1 MLNQVIELPGSKSIA
16 TRLLVL
22 RALGGKAV
30 SLPESLPDADDVQ
43 HLKQCLEDTNERLYV
58 GDGAAPLRFLLAWLA
73 QRGEQKTIDGS
84 EMLRRRPLRPLL
96 KTLEEL
102 GCKFLFPETPY
113 QLPVRIVRG
122 ISPHYPFHVD
132 VDARQSSQFASA
144 LLLIAPCLS
153 RGLEVEWTQDAVSQ
167 PYLNMT
173 LSLMRH
179 FGISMGYSSTHAR
192 IGPGRYAG
200 SLDGI
205 EADWSAAVFFLAWLS
220 LLDEGELHFPNLA
233 FSGLQADEAAAGFFS
248 GWGLRFEEE
257 RGGMSVRQT
266 GFRMQ
271 QDLRLNLAGCPD
283 LFPALAVFCALRG
296 QDVCFEGLQNLQFK
310 ESDRLDALRE
320 VLASCGV
327 EAHAMHHANGRL
339 DVTFG
344 MSGFSPPVQFRLD
357 PRGDH
362 RLAMAFGLF
371 AHCAPLELSDPD
383 VVRKSFPGFWKLF
396 LRMVLSSG

>member
-16 TRLLVL
+16 TRLLIL

-30 SLPESLPDADDVQ
+30 SIPGSLPDADDVQ
-43 HLKQCLEDTNERLYV
+43 YLKQCLEDTNERLYV
-58 GDGAAPLRFLLAWLA
+58 GDGAAPMRFLLAWVAL
-73 QRGEQKTIDGS
+73 RGEHKIIDGS

-102 GCKFLFPETPY
+102 GCKFLFLDTPY
-113 QLPVRIVRG
+113 QLPVQLIRG
-122 ISPHYPFHVD
+122 IPPRYPYSVE
-132 VDARQSSQFASA
+132 VDARISSQFASA
-144 LLLIAPCLS
+144 LLLIAPYLPH
-153 RGLEVEWTQDAVSQ
+153 GLLVEWTKDAVSQ

-179 FGISMGYSSTHAR
+179 FGISMGYSSTYAR
-192 IGPGRYAG
+192 VGPGRYAG
-200 SLDGI
+200 SLDRI

-220 LLDEGELHFPNLA
+220 LLDGGALYFPNLT

-248 GWGLRFEEE
+248 AWGLQFEEE

-271 QDLRLNLAGCPD
+271 QDLHLELAGCPD

-296 QDVCFEGLQNLQFK
+296 QDVCFEGLQHLQYK
-310 ESDRLDALRE
+310 ESDRLGALCE

-327 EAHAMHHANGRL
+327 EANATHHTNGRL
-339 DVTFG
+339 DVSFC

-396 LRMVLSSG
+396 LQMILASG